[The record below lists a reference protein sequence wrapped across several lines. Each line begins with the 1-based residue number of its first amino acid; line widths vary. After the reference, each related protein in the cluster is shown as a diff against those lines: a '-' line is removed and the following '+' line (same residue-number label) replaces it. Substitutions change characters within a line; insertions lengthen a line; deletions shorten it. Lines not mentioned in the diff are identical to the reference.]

1 MKRTEKT
8 KQPPQPSKP
17 EPSKA
22 RFTTT
27 PPDMKSR
34 FNIKTTP
41 KATLVDKPVAKEQPR
56 EVPRR
61 QLSETRTDSRL
72 VVNAVEKSRAFII
85 FRVTK
90 PSAPCEI

>member
-1 MKRTEKT
+1 MKRTEKI
-8 KQPPQPSKP
+8 KQPPQPSRP
-17 EPSKA
+17 EPNKP

-41 KATLVDKPVAKEQPR
+41 KATLADKPMAKEQPQ
-56 EVPRR
+56 EVPIR
-61 QLSETRTDSRL
+61 QLSETRIDSRL

-90 PSAPCEI
+90 FFAPCEI